1 MKNENWQAGLNALD
15 ASLVEQHLK
24 ETERL
29 EKRRKSRG
37 LRFAALAACFC
48 LVLGSVLTLPLLREE
63 PQGAFS
69 DNSADTSSAE
79 IDNPNDPPAVGSVI
93 LGDRITGTQSVTV
106 GRTEFGHAS
115 DLLEHRR
122 FQVGTVV
129 EARVEEVLP
138 DVYLRPGINMTYWV
152 AKLEVLDVIRGEGL
166 PQTIYLR
173 FCHQEPPFYQ
183 FPEKNYGRDL
193 FDGYSSLILSL
204 EQVGIENYLLV
215 NRDQGRAE
223 YFPHMFGFCFL
234 DLPDYGAVVPFAEGK
249 AVYDLWDAGYGW
261 EYPAEEGD
269 SVAQVKEKVQGMI
282 AEGGENLPSCKYFT
296 AEDIFASEEGK
307 AVLGEVAPGQGTLF
321 FHTFWANRGVPEV
334 TYARYVNGVPTGEWV
349 RVYPERVERSGFWL
363 TREELETLPDIGSAV
378 ATLDVSKLATPHVSL
393 LEGDR
398 LQGYNVQGFY
408 RRAEGEFYGIL
419 RVIWTYERPG
429 KGFLQDDCYFLYDCH
444 GNARTVGRED
454 LRELL
459 GDDILI
465 GRFSYEPF
473 MVCI

>member
-48 LVLGSVLTLPLLREE
+48 LVLGSVLTLPLLQKQPETPFVDSE
-63 PQGAFS
+63 PSGEPS
-69 DNSADTSSAE
+69 E
-79 IDNPNDPPAVGSVI
+79 GYIEPPFVGPVL
-93 LGDRITGTQSVTV
+93 LGDAVTGTQSVTV

-115 DLLEHRR
+115 ELLVPPG

-173 FCHQEPPFYQ
+173 FCHQKPPFYQ
-183 FPEKNYGRDL
+183 LPGKNYGRDL

-223 YFPHMFGFCFL
+223 YFPHMFDFCFL

-261 EYPAEEGD
+261 GYPAEEGD

-296 AEDIFASEEGK
+296 AEEVFASEEGK

-321 FHTFWANRGVPEV
+321 CHTFWVNRGVPEV

-349 RVYPERVERSGFWL
+349 RVYPERVERSGVWL

-378 ATLDVSKLATPHVSL
+378 ATLDVSKLAPPHVSL

-408 RRAEGEFYGIL
+408 RRAGGEFYGIL

-444 GNARTVGRED
+444 GNARTVEREE
-454 LRELL
+454 LREII
-459 GDDILI
+459 GDDGLI
-465 GRFSYEPF
+465 CPFSYDPII
-473 MVCI
+473 VCI